1 MDHMTDPDQAPA
13 PPMGS
18 DGPGLKLSRML
29 EDIAADETR
38 ERISF
43 GDLLATLHG
52 RAFGALMIIF
62 AFPNILPSPPG
73 LAGVLG
79 LPLVFLSAQMMLGR
93 LPWLPAFIASRSL
106 PRSSFAALFTR
117 ATPWLARAERLLRH
131 RLDPL
136 TGPRAQKAVGLVC
149 LILSLVLILPIPL
162 GNMLPSI
169 AICLF
174 ALGVLERDGLWII
187 GGLLFSVFALGF
199 VGGMAYAV
207 IRSALFVLLNAF

>member
-1 MDHMTDPDQAPA
+1 MDQSAKPDPMQAA
-13 PPMGS
+13 PIG
-18 DGPGLKLSRML
+18 GPDLRLSEML
-29 EDIAADETR
+29 ETIAADETR
-38 ERISF
+38 DSISF

-79 LPLVFLSAQMMLGR
+79 LPLVILSAQMMMGR
-93 LPWLPAFIASRSL
+93 RPWLPPFIARRSL
-106 PRSSFAALFTR
+106 PRAKLQALFTR

-131 RLDPL
+131 RLTPL
-136 TGPRAQKAVGLVC
+136 TTAPAQRAIGLVC
-149 LILSLVLILPIPL
+149 LILSLVLILPVPF

-174 ALGVLERDGLWII
+174 ALGVLERDGVWII
-187 GGLLFSVFALGF
+187 GGLLFSVLAVGF

-207 IRSALFVLLNAF
+207 IKSAIFVVMNAF

>member
-1 MDHMTDPDQAPA
+1 MDPHADLAPDPAEQSN
-13 PPMGS
+13 PP
-18 DGPGLKLSRML
+18 DARLSQML
-29 EDIAADETR
+29 EAIAADESR
-38 ERISF
+38 EAISF
-43 GDLLATLHG
+43 GDLLTTLHG

-93 LPWLPAFIASRSL
+93 MPWLPGFIARRSL
-106 PRSSFAALFTR
+106 PRSSFAAFFAR

-131 RLDPL
+131 RWPVL
-136 TGPRAQKAVGLVC
+136 TTETAQKLVGLVC

-187 GGLLFSVFALGF
+187 GGLIFSVFALGF
-199 VGGMAYAV
+199 VGGMGYAV
-207 IRSALFVLLNAF
+207 VKSAIFVLMNAF